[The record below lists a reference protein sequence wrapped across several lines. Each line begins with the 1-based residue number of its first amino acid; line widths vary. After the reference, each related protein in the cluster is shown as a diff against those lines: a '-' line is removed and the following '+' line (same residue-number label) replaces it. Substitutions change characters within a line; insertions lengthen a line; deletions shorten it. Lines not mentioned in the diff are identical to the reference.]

1 MDQPSPFQDEQ
12 LAIKPVTIIGN
23 LNVDLII
30 RNVPRMPVWGQEVY
44 GKSYVLVSSGQVG
57 YLAFALRG
65 LEVPV
70 AVIGNVGEDIYGD
83 QIKADLRRTEVD
95 IDGVIVTK
103 GGRSGITVAMVRA
116 DGERAF
122 VSEQGCLVE
131 YREQDV
137 LAHWD
142 KVETAGLVC
151 LVGTFMLANLD
162 FYACARLL
170 EKAVKQGK
178 VTMLDTGWDPQDW
191 PAETQAGMRAM
202 LRQTRLYMPNYDE
215 ARAITSREGLEQ
227 AAIALQELG
236 PELVVIKC
244 GAEGSYARW
253 GSQTF
258 QVPAL
263 SVDVFDAVGA
273 GDVFNAGFMYGLRQ
287 GWPISACLA
296 FGNSASSLYISRAAD
311 RFPMLSD
318 VLAVARSSYP
328 NYLALVDGQK
338 TKGKI

>member
-1 MDQPSPFQDEQ
+1 MDYMSPFESEK
-12 LAIKPVTIIGN
+12 LISKPVTVIGN

-131 YREQDV
+131 YREKDV
-137 LAHWD
+137 LDHWH
-142 KVETAGLVC
+142 KVKPAGFVC
-151 LVGTFMLANLD
+151 LVGIFMLANLD
-162 FYACARLL
+162 LYACSRLL
-170 EKAVKQGK
+170 EKAKGEGK

-191 PAETQAGMRAM
+191 PEATLAGMRAM
-202 LRQTRLYMPNYDE
+202 LRSTRLYLPNFDE
-215 ARAITSREGLEQ
+215 ARAITSHDNLEK
-227 AAIALQELG
+227 AAEALQKLG

-253 GSQTF
+253 GAQTY
-258 QVPAL
+258 QVPAI

-287 GWPISACLA
+287 GWSIPACLA
-296 FGNSASSLYISRAAD
+296 VGNSASSLYISRAAD
-311 RFPMLSD
+311 RFPRLSD
-318 VLAVARSSYP
+318 VMATARSSFP
-328 NYLALVDGQK
+328 FVPAPSMDQ
-338 TKGKI
+338 